1 MVAVGYAEMQE
12 YSLPIPISLGPGP
25 EADPYRWYLCVENRS
40 SVGWSCMQTSKKDA
54 LYYYPGDSTVRTS
67 AIPIYKYSPPFL
79 DKYLLIAKL
88 TPVVKISQSTQS

>member
-1 MVAVGYAEMQE
+1 
-12 YSLPIPISLGPGP
+12 
-25 EADPYRWYLCVENRS
+25 
-40 SVGWSCMQTSKKDA
+40 MQTTKKDA
-54 LYYYPGDSTVRTS
+54 LYPYPVASTVRTS